1 MISLIP
7 ATQSSQSQE
16 MPEPE
21 EVTDIITN
29 LRQELQNNH
38 LILKTDSQFSGKVK
52 DNTCSINK
60 LIRDLHTIDTLNNAT
75 WLEQIKKDLQRI
87 SLLGYGGTLIENKFI
102 LKSKNELQV
111 YEHKMMN
118 GWMTLKNIMVL
129 EKATTIFQRNYYS

>member
-21 EVTDIITN
+21 EVTDILTN

-60 LIRDLHTIDTLNNAT
+60 LIRDMNTIDILNNAT

-111 YEHKMMN
+111 YEMQDQQSMD
-118 GWMTLKNIMVL
+118 
-129 EKATTIFQRNYYS
+129 EDFQ